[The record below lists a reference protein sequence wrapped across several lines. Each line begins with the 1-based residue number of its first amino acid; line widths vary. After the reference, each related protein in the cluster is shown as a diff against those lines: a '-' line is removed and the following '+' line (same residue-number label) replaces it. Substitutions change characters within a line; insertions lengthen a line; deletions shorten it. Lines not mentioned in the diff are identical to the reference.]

1 MPGDQFI
8 LYDNGAWSDDLGV
21 MALAGDGEAFTFGNQ
36 VIQDLMR
43 EAPPNVSAGPWP
55 SITTGAPLS
64 AFPLNWTPLRSDRET
79 DDPRD
84 LLAHPPRGHWS

>member
-43 EAPPNVSAGPWP
+43 EGAAQRIGWTMAINHNGRTAF
-55 SITTGAPLS
+55 SIPFELDSPTK
-64 AFPLNWTPLRSDRET
+64 R
-79 DDPRD
+79 
-84 LLAHPPRGHWS
+84 